1 MRVHSGDAVGSER
14 LQQARWQ
21 LLESGRCPRG
31 VLDERLARSWQRSLK
46 IGLRPGGRCPVA
58 DNLEQH
64 AVKALRERHHALLVH
79 ARPIMQYLCEQLS
92 GSHNMVVLADPDAIL
107 VDTCGDGDFLDRA
120 ARVALTTGA
129 LWSERH
135 RGTNGIGT
143 ALAEQSAIQVSGAEH
158 FLERNGFM
166 TCASAPIF
174 SGAGQILGIVDIS
187 GDHDSD
193 APPTLG
199 LVRTAAQMI
208 ENQLLIH
215 DERHH
220 RLHLHAHRQ
229 GLGTVAEGIV
239 QVADDG
245 RIVGGN
251 RAGLSLLHLSLA
263 DLGGVAL
270 DAVLGVA
277 LDEVLARQHGDR
289 QSAQRVRLAD
299 DSLVFARCVPLQR
312 RARSATIIPTARP
325 DALARLYTGDL
336 RWRKAGERVRR
347 VLDKPIA
354 LLIQGESG
362 VGKEYFARAAH
373 ESGPRR
379 KGPFVAINCA
389 ALPES
394 LIESE
399 LFGYRPGAF
408 TGGRRDG
415 YAGLLREA
423 DGGTLFLDEIGDMP
437 LALQTRLLRV
447 LQERKVTPL
456 GGGKA
461 VAVDFALI
469 SASNRVLLA
478 EVEQGRFR
486 VDLYYRINGLS
497 IALPP
502 LRERT
507 DLDVLIARILE
518 QLEPDRRLALHP
530 ALAEQ
535 LRGYPWPGN
544 LRQLANV
551 LQTACALLDAD
562 EECISWQH
570 LPEDLQ
576 AQLQKQFTAA
586 RAAPVS
592 VPTQNLQALSRAVIA
607 RTVEE
612 CCGNISQ
619 AARLLGISRQTVYR
633 KLAQGRLRA

>member
-1 MRVHSGDAVGSER
+1 MRVRDGDVADTEC

-21 LLESGRCPRG
+21 LLQSGRCPHG
-31 VLDERLARSWQRSLK
+31 VLDERLARSWQRSLN

-58 DNLEQH
+58 DNLEQQ
-64 AVKALRERHHALLVH
+64 AVKALRERHQALLVH

-107 VDTCGDGDFLDRA
+107 IDTCGDTDFLDRA
-120 ARVALTTGA
+120 AQVALTTGA
-129 LWSERH
+129 LWSEQH

-143 ALAEQSAIQVSGAEH
+143 ALAEHSAIQVSGAEH
-158 FLERNGFM
+158 YLERNSFM

-174 SGAGQILGIVDIS
+174 SATGQLIGIVDIS
-187 GDHDSD
+187 GDHGSD

-208 ENQLLIH
+208 ENHILIADH
-215 DERHH
+215 EHH
-220 RLHLHAHRQ
+220 HLHLHAHRQ

-239 QVADDG
+239 LVSDNG

-251 RAGLSLLHLSLA
+251 RAGLALLGLAWA

-270 DAVLGVA
+270 DAVLGVP
-277 LDEVLARQHGDR
+277 LDEVLARQST
-289 QSAQRVRLAD
+289 QQMRLAD
-299 DSLVFARCVPLQR
+299 DSLAFARCVPVK
-312 RARSATIIPTARP
+312 RARHGTDIAPTIRR
-325 DALARLYTGDL
+325 DALARLDTGDL
-336 RWRKAGERVRR
+336 RWRKAGERVRK
-347 VLDKPIA
+347 VLGKPIA

-379 KGPFVAINCA
+379 SGPFVAINCA

-415 YAGLLREA
+415 YTGLLRQA

-447 LQERKVTPL
+447 LQDREITPL
-456 GGGKA
+456 GSGKPA
-461 VAVDFALI
+461 PVDFALI
-469 SASNRVLLA
+469 SASNRVLA
-478 EVEQGRFR
+478 DEVEQGRFR
-486 VDLYYRINGLS
+486 ADLYYRINGLS

-507 DLDVLIARILE
+507 DLDGLMARMLE
-518 QLEPDRRLALHP
+518 HLEPARHLSLHP
-530 ALAEQ
+530 GLMEQ
-535 LRGYPWPGN
+535 LRHYPWPGN

-551 LQTACALLDAD
+551 LRTACALLDED
-562 EECISWQH
+562 DDCIGWQH

-576 AQLQKQFTAA
+576 AQLHALP
-586 RAAPVS
+586 APS
-592 VPTQNLQALSRAVIA
+592 PAPQSLQALSHAAIASAV
-607 RTVEE
+607 ED
-612 CCGNISQ
+612 CGGNISQ
-619 AARLLGISRQTVYR
+619 AARVLGISRQTVYR
-633 KLAQGRLRA
+633 RLVREGIGSAR